1 MSGPVKG
8 QNRYRHDRGD
18 DGRQHDENEPGS
30 AVSGLGRGLGDA
42 HGVNKSVRD
51 EVEKLHGDSMGS
63 KYNGSR
69 ILSAV
74 G

>member
-8 QNRYRHDRGD
+8 QNRYRDDRGE
-18 DGRQHDENEPGS
+18 DGRQHDEDEPGS

-42 HGVNKSVRD
+42 HGVDEGVRD
-51 EVEKLHGDSMGS
+51 EEKKLHSDLMGL
-63 KYNGSR
+63 KCNGSR
-69 ILSAV
+69 ILSAL